1 MTLSPS
7 DLSALK
13 EVAAALQV
21 NAPSLLNLIR
31 FETAGTFDPK
41 IKNPTSSARG
51 LIQFMDLT
59 AKGLGYPDSLSLVN
73 ENPTFEKQMRGPVTQ
88 FLKARLKNYAPP
100 HDDQRLFMAVFYPAY
115 MSVPVNKA
123 FPDSV
128 QRANPGIKTP
138 GDYISKLYAKAGLK
152 RKVKDG
158 GVALGLLALLTAGA
172 LILYKFFKPV
182 T

>member
-1 MTLSPS
+1 MTLSAS
-7 DLSALK
+7 DLTAVK

-21 NAPSLLNLIR
+21 NASSLLNLIR
-31 FETAGTFDPK
+31 FETAGSFNPLV
-41 IKNPTSSARG
+41 KNPSSSARG

-59 AKGLGYPDSLSLVN
+59 AKGMGFPDSLSLVN
-73 ENPTFEKQMRGPVTQ
+73 AYPTFEKQLRGPVFD

-115 MSVPVNKA
+115 MAVPVNKA

-138 GDYISKLYAKAGLK
+138 GDYISKLYAKAGIK
-152 RKVKDG
+152 KKDG
-158 GVALGLLALLTAGA
+158 GAALGLFALFAAGA
-172 LILYKFFKPV
+172 LILYKFLRPV